1 MTMPK
6 LTATPEDDSS
16 LPKKRSLKLPKRK
29 AKIEK
34 VAKTKSSEDALN
46 PVWFKPVMFGFMI
59 VGLFWIITYYV
70 TSAQFPLGA
79 ATPLNLSNWNILIGF
94 GIAMVGFMMSTRWK

>member
-16 LPKKRSLKLPKRK
+16 LPKKRSIKLPKRK
-29 AKIEK
+29 PKIEK
-34 VAKTKSSEDALN
+34 VAKSRNSEDALN

>member
-16 LPKKRSLKLPKRK
+16 LPKKSSLKLPNRK
-29 AKIEK
+29 PKAEK
-34 VAKTKSSEDALN
+34 VAKTKNSEDALN

-59 VGLFWIITYYV
+59 IGLFWIITYYV

-79 ATPLNLSNWNILIGF
+79 GTPLNLSNWNILIGF

>member
-29 AKIEK
+29 PKVEK
-34 VAKTKSSEDALN
+34 VAKSRNSEDALN

>member
-1 MTMPK
+1 MPK

-16 LPKKRSLKLPKRK
+16 LPKKRPLKLPKRK
-29 AKIEK
+29 PKAEK
-34 VAKTKSSEDALN
+34 VPKQRGSEDALN

-79 ATPLNLSNWNILIGF
+79 ATPLNLENWNILIGF
-94 GIAMVGFMMSTRWK
+94 GIAMIGFMMSTRWK

>member
-29 AKIEK
+29 QKIEK
-34 VAKTKSSEDALN
+34 VAKTKNSEDALN

>member
-1 MTMPK
+1 MSEQNTPPEKGSVSPK
-6 LTATPEDDSS
+6 SRS
-16 LPKKRSLKLPKRK
+16 PKITKRK
-29 AKIEK
+29 PKAEKIAKQRG
-34 VAKTKSSEDALN
+34 SEDALN

-59 VGLFWIITYYV
+59 LGLFWIITYYV

-79 ATPLNLSNWNILIGF
+79 ATPLNLENWNILIGF

>member
-29 AKIEK
+29 PRIEK
-34 VAKTKSSEDALN
+34 VAKSRNSEDALN

>member
-1 MTMPK
+1 MSE
-6 LTATPEDDSS
+6 LNN
-16 LPKKRSLKLPKRK
+16 LPNQKP
-29 AKIEK
+29 AKPNK
-34 VAKTKSSEDALN
+34 GSESGEPLN

-59 VGLFWIITYYV
+59 LGLLWIITYYV

-79 ATPLNLSNWNILIGF
+79 ATPINLGNWNILIGF

>member
-1 MTMPK
+1 MSELNNLPNSK
-6 LTATPEDDSS
+6 PSKSVKNEGDSGE
-16 LPKKRSLKLPKRK
+16 P
-29 AKIEK
+29 
-34 VAKTKSSEDALN
+34 LN

-59 VGLFWIITYYV
+59 VGLIWIITYYV

-79 ATPLNLSNWNILIGF
+79 ATPLNLGNWNILIGF